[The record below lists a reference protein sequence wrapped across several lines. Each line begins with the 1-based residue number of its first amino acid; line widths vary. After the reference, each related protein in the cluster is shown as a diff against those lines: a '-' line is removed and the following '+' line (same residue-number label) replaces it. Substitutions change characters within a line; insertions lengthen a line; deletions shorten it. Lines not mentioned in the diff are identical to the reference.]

1 MGIIARKTANFI
13 MIMRI
18 AKLEHAPAIASVYA
32 DTIITFINAPYFL
45 YRVGFVPSEDKIEKT
60 LLGISL

>member
-1 MGIIARKTANFI
+1 

-18 AKLEHAPAIASVYA
+18 AKLEHAPAIASVYV
-32 DTIITFINAPYFL
+32 DTIITFINTPYLL
-45 YRVGFVPSEDKIEKT
+45 YRVGIVPSEDKIKKT